1 MKHCPATKNEF
12 YILLLTGKD
21 INDILKKKI
30 YTVYLLNPIFSQT
43 VVIKEPIYITFVLA
57 YLSLN
62 MKKVMGYL
70 H

>member
-30 YTVYLLNPIFSQT
+30 YTVYLLNPIFS
-43 VVIKEPIYITFVLA
+43 
-57 YLSLN
+57 
-62 MKKVMGYL
+62 
-70 H
+70 